1 MRTFVTGG
9 TGFIGGVLA
18 RRLRDRGDEVVA
30 LVRSPSRAGELTALG
45 CELVEGDLGD
55 RDALRRGLEGCDAAF
70 HVAAVYRVGIPE
82 SERPAMFEAN
92 VGGTERVL
100 DAAVEAGVGRI
111 VYVSTIGAFGN
122 THGRVVDETYQR
134 TPGDWLSAYD
144 ETKYL
149 AHEAAVERIHRGA
162 PILIAQP
169 GGVYGPGDHSDLAN
183 FIEQVRKGRLK
194 VLAFP
199 DTGFNFL
206 HVEDAA
212 QGILLVHDKGR
223 IGEAYVLGGQ
233 LTTTREAI
241 ETVARLSG
249 RKPPRITLPASLA
262 KMAIPIGPL
271 VGRVMGTGPNLRELI
286 RAADGV
292 TYWATDAKARGE
304 LGYAPRDL
312 ETGLRETL
320 AALGS

>member
-1 MRTFVTGG
+1 MRAFVTGG

-18 RRLRDRGDEVVA
+18 RRLRDRGDDVVA
-30 LVRSPSRAGELTALG
+30 LVRSPSKAAELIALG

-55 RDALRRGLEGCDAAF
+55 RDVLRKGMDGCDAAF
-70 HVAAVYRVGIPE
+70 HAAAVYRVGIPE

-100 DAAVEAGVGRI
+100 DAAIEAGVGRI

-122 THGRVVDETYQR
+122 THGRVVDETYRR

-149 AHEAAVERIHRGA
+149 AHEAAVERIGRGA

-212 QGILLVHDKGR
+212 QGILLVHDRGR

-233 LTTTREAI
+233 LTTIREAI

-249 RKPPRITLPASLA
+249 RKPPRITLPPVLA

-312 ETGLRETL
+312 ETGLGQTL

>member
-1 MRTFVTGG
+1 MRAFVTGG

-18 RRLRDRGDEVVA
+18 RKLRDRGDDVVA
-30 LVRSPSRAGELTALG
+30 LVRSPSKGGELTALG

-55 RDALRRGLEGCDAAF
+55 GVALRKGLDGCDAAF
-70 HVAAVYRVGIPE
+70 HAAAVYRVGVPE
-82 SERPAMFEAN
+82 SERPAMFGAN

-122 THGRVVDETYQR
+122 TRGRVVDETYRR
-134 TPGDWLSAYD
+134 TPGEWLSAYD

-149 AHEAAVERIHRGA
+149 AHEAAVERIRRGA

-194 VLAFP
+194 VLVFP

-223 IGEAYVLGGQ
+223 IGEAYVLGGHV
-233 LTTTREAI
+233 TTIREAI
-241 ETVARLSG
+241 ETVARLAG
-249 RKPPRITLPASLA
+249 RKPPGITLPAA
-262 KMAIPIGPL
+262 VARMAIPIGPL
-271 VGRVMGTGPNLRELI
+271 VGRMMGTGPNLRELI

-312 ETGLRETL
+312 ETGLRQTL

>member
-1 MRTFVTGG
+1 VRAFVTGG

-18 RRLRDRGDEVVA
+18 RKLRDRGDDVVA
-30 LVRSPSRAGELTALG
+30 LVRSPSKAGELTALG
-45 CELVEGDLGD
+45 CELVAGDLGD
-55 RDALRRGLEGCDAAF
+55 RDALREGLEGCDAAF
-70 HVAAVYRVGIPE
+70 HAAAVYRVGIPE

-122 THGRVVDETYQR
+122 THGRVVDETYRR

-149 AHEAAVERIHRGA
+149 AHEAVVERIGRGA
-162 PILIAQP
+162 PILIAKP

-233 LTTTREAI
+233 LTTIREAI

-249 RKPPRITLPASLA
+249 RKPPRITLPPVLA

-312 ETGLRETL
+312 ETGLRQTL
-320 AALGS
+320 VALGS